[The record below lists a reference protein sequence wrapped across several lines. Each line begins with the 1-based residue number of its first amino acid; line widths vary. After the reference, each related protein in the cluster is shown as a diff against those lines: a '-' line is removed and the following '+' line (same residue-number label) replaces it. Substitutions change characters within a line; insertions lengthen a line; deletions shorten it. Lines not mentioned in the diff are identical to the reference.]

1 MYQLPAPCSLQTNC
15 IVAYFPQIILDKN
28 KNQRDKRYIDGLKS
42 GSHRKERSQHV
53 LYNLHSKYEAF
64 TVMAC
69 GRRKHLRCES

>member
-42 GSHRKERSQHV
+42 GSH
-53 LYNLHSKYEAF
+53 
-64 TVMAC
+64 
-69 GRRKHLRCES
+69 